1 VLTRVCCLSILV
13 SILQDPQSKK
23 VVSELMLGTIIER
36 KTTEDLKSSLFGTRY
51 WEQRLRLQHSGIP
64 QVLFLIEGDL
74 TKELFNCPAETLHT
88 AVMETRLHLG
98 FQIVQTEHMA
108 GTVAALKSMHRRI
121 LQRSFPHAFGR
132 AQEALPTFAEAGAAG
147 VRRRES
153 FPPQDHHR
161 RRRRRLQS
169 LMEMTFD
176 SEPVPPLGE
185 SRFVTYKELKA
196 KVERDREAGKQTIGG
211 IHAAMLKQVATISG
225 KKVQALT
232 RAYQTTG
239 HLLQAFSDEPDED
252 ARKAM
257 VTDLPTHE
265 PGQATARVLKVGPRS
280 AAELYVAYGM
290 HYDDDESEASV
301 TGRPASYSEL
311 FEQTQAKQR
320 LSLSSQKETASA
332 ATAQVSRTK
341 TKTLDKQ
348 RLSLSPQ
355 EYTGCASLNV
365 SHSFSALP
373 SIHDD
378 AFWDE
383 DDDNDDRSISEF
395 LPTASSNNKT
405 KTPDKQRLSLSPQ
418 EYTGCASLN
427 VSHSS
432 SVLPSIHDDALWDED
447 DDNRSISEFLPTANS
462 NNKSKIPDKQRLS
475 LSSPE
480 DTGVASR
487 YVSHSSSVLRE
498 TTVASSVARAK
509 PSIRD
514 DVSWDDDDDDDR
526 SQSEFLPTAK
536 NNMSNKASLSYSYPG
551 SKENLCVDLT
561 DSTPRKKPA
570 LSSIVASLDDTLDSS
585 DADDTIFLERQSKQK
600 PAPRLSSILASLDD
614 TLDSSS
620 NDEDIM
626 VLERQSRKQKQSDKR
641 LSFSSS
647 STTSTSTTTAVRTTT
662 ITTKNLRNAQ
672 EVIEID

>member
-1 VLTRVCCLSILV
+1 
-13 SILQDPQSKK
+13 
-23 VVSELMLGTIIER
+23 MLGTIIER

-365 SHSFSALP
+365 SHS
-373 SIHDD
+373 
-378 AFWDE
+378 
-383 DDDNDDRSISEF
+383 
-395 LPTASSNNKT
+395 
-405 KTPDKQRLSLSPQ
+405 
-418 EYTGCASLN
+418 
-427 VSHSS
+427 S
-432 SVLPSIHDDALWDED
+432 SVLPSIHDDALWDEDDD

-514 DVSWDDDDDDDR
+514 DVSWDDDDDDR

-551 SKENLCVDLT
+551 SKGNLCVDLT